1 MNISLSQV
9 KTDPIYGP
17 RPEPAYSSCLEGRR
31 DWFYILF
38 GYCFRK
44 KYIQVCEWTYYYKV
58 LWFKYTMDG
67 RKCIGLYD
75 EPEDTDYHYENEL
88 YGPECIVFIA
98 LFCRFIRINI
108 FGEE

>member
-1 MNISLSQV
+1 MNIYLSQR

-17 RPEPAYSSCLEGRR
+17 RPEPAYSSYPEGRR

-58 LWFKYTMDG
+58 FCLKYTMDG
-67 RKCIGLYD
+67 KKCIGLYD
-75 EPEDTDYHYENEL
+75 DPEAEIYNYENETYKATCYTFL
-88 YGPECIVFIA
+88 SIS
-98 LFCRFIRINI
+98 FC
-108 FGEE
+108 